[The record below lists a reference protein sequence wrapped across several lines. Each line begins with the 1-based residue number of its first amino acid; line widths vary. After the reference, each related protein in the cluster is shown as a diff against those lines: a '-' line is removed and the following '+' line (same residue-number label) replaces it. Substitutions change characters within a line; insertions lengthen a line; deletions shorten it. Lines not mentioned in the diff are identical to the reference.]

1 MLKYVYVF
9 FFLYLTLPYSLVG
22 QNWKFVKEKDG
33 VQLYSREE
41 TGKGLTFFKGVAE
54 IKESAEKV
62 FALIEDVNHTAWWDS
77 KVSHVKVHFYEKN
90 KRSQYYLVYTM
101 PWPFKNR
108 DLSVDMTTSINQATS
123 EYKITALPLSGVFP
137 EEKDLVRIKDY
148 RQVWTVKP
156 INNRTTHIEL
166 EFYVNPVE
174 NLPNWLLNLVLIDSP
189 IKSINTIRQL
199 LEKK

>member
-1 MLKYVYVF
+1 
-9 FFLYLTLPYSLVG
+9 
-22 QNWKFVKEKDG
+22 
-33 VQLYSREE
+33 
-41 TGKGLTFFKGVAE
+41 
-54 IKESAEKV
+54 
-62 FALIEDVNHTAWWDS
+62 
-77 KVSHVKVHFYEKN
+77 
-90 KRSQYYLVYTM
+90 M